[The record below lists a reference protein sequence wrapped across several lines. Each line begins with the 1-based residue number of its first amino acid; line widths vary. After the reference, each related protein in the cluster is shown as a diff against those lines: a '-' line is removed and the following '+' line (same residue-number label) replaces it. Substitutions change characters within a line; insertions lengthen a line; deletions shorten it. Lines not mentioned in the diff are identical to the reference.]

1 MAKKMLD
8 TCQNIASRPGD
19 ALMIT
24 VELTVYPHVPRAC
37 GGRGADLHRV
47 PLPAAH
53 LPKPTWARAR
63 QSSDTVRC
71 TPPRGWWC
79 CRLSSAVELGTFKD
93 AGNHQVALV

>member
-8 TCQNIASRPGD
+8 TCQNIVSRPGD

-47 PLPAAH
+47 LCLLPTC
-53 LPKPTWARAR
+53 LNPPGPVQDSLQILYDARHP
-63 QSSDTVRC
+63 VV
-71 TPPRGWWC
+71 G
-79 CRLSSAVELGTFKD
+79 G
-93 AGNHQVALV
+93 VAD